1 MFDFTKRDGS
11 NVEHSTIEKIADKG
25 KFNQQKVEDRLRQI
39 LDEEYAKGNV
49 TKAIYDATRN
59 AAGEVRG
66 SSAAAP
72 SAQPTAA
79 GARGNSNGSSPPEV
93 GGGLH
98 EEAKGVFQGSEQ
110 ADNGASPQARPI
122 QVLGQNGQGQGAG
135 TASGIANR
143 YVEADIARGELPQ
156 EAIVHGT
163 GWNSKESIER
173 GRALINQGVDAKAV
187 ADRIKRT
194 GALGGRFGNRDL
206 SAGDAVSIL
215 HAEKDRLSAER
226 RAAQEA
232 SFANPRDKNLA
243 ATAKAAEQAE
253 LKFLREDK
261 PAAGAA
267 AQRAMVA
274 FDDSE
279 THDLSTFDGLYQEGL
294 RLNGNKEM
302 TPAMKADLVRR
313 SAKVQK
319 PLRAEKAT
327 LDKIGTEL
335 DRVDPKG
342 RGKVP
347 TDEDLQTRIERMHQ
361 DLTPCS

>member
-93 GGGLH
+93 GSGAH
-98 EEAKGVFQGSEQ
+98 EEGGGALEGSGQ

-156 EAIVHGT
+156 EALVHGT
-163 GWNSKESIER
+163 GWNSKESIAR
-173 GRALINQGVDAKAV
+173 GRALINQGVDARAV

-206 SAGDAVSIL
+206 SAGDAV
-215 HAEKDRLSAER
+215 
-226 RAAQEA
+226 
-232 SFANPRDKNLA
+232 
-243 ATAKAAEQAE
+243 
-253 LKFLREDK
+253 
-261 PAAGAA
+261 
-267 AQRAMVA
+267 
-274 FDDSE
+274 
-279 THDLSTFDGLYQEGL
+279 
-294 RLNGNKEM
+294 
-302 TPAMKADLVRR
+302 TPA
-313 SAKVQK
+313 S
-319 PLRAEKAT
+319 EN
-327 LDKIGTEL
+327 
-335 DRVDPKG
+335 
-342 RGKVP
+342 
-347 TDEDLQTRIERMHQ
+347 
-361 DLTPCS
+361 